1 MFGLLF
7 RNHGMILLFLLLLP
21 GCFSFN
27 LAVLYGEESTNSSS
41 LKLSRLCRM
50 YDIRDIRV
58 ASKCQY
64 LVVSG
69 ISRENIVVLVP
80 SVRTSNNSP
89 TVNSFKDLQN
99 VVSQLS
105 PSKTFMSS
113 CWSHI
118 NYVGPSVNI
127 NLLISV
133 IQGDMKRAA
142 SLSGQR
148 EPRVLSVCLMKLL
161 DCRIIQVINCLSIW
175 SVRVATKLF
184 FHLKY

>member
-1 MFGLLF
+1 M
-7 RNHGMILLFLLLLP
+7 
-21 GCFSFN
+21 
-27 LAVLYGEESTNSSS
+27 
-41 LKLSRLCRM
+41 
-50 YDIRDIRV
+50 
-58 ASKCQY
+58 
-64 LVVSG
+64 
-69 ISRENIVVLVP
+69 VLVP

-118 NYVGPSVNI
+118 NYLGPSVNI

-142 SLSGQR
+142 SLSGQG
-148 EPRVLSVCLMKLL
+148 EPRVLSGCLMKLL